1 MELYSL
7 SLSTQAKAFL
17 EDPSAFIQAAP
28 VVEEE
33 KVEDKPAEEK
43 KEESEEESDDDMG
56 FGLFD

>member
-1 MELYSL
+1 MVWCYL
-7 SLSTQAKAFL
+7 SQAKAFL

-28 VVEEE
+28 AEAEE
-33 KVEDKPAEEK
+33 KVDDKPAVEEK

>member
-1 MELYSL
+1 MSI
-7 SLSTQAKAFL
+7 STQAKAFL

-33 KVEDKPAEEK
+33 KVDDKPEEK
-43 KEESEEESDDDMG
+43 PEESEEESDDDMG